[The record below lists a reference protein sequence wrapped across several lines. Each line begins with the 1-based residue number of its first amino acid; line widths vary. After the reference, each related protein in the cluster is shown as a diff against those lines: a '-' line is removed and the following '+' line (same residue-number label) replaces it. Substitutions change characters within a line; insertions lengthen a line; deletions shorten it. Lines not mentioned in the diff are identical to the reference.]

1 MDAKIAERQ
10 TGRREISAY
19 NLFALTWPIFLEL
32 LLFSLIGIT
41 DTFMLSGV
49 SDQAV
54 SAVGAANQL
63 IFIAILIL
71 EVVGNGA
78 SNVVAQ
84 YIGSKKMV
92 DAARVGAVAITLN
105 LLIGIVISV
114 CFVLFGNA
122 LLTHVN
128 LQGEILALAQSYI
141 AIVGGGLFLQALI
154 NTLASMIRTYGFT
167 KESMFISLGINV
179 IHVIGNY
186 LLIFGRFGFPELG
199 VEGAAISTVL
209 SRALG
214 LIVFFWAFYRLIEV
228 KVGFKEYVAIKRSY
242 VGKICRVGIPA
253 ACEQIMYHACQLVF
267 FYYVTFLGKASLASR
282 QYVLQLSMFIYLFS
296 VAIGMGTAIITGKLV
311 GAGRPDEAY
320 GRVWKSLR
328 WGLLYT
334 AVVNTLII
342 VFREPIMGMFT
353 TDPQVLQ
360 ISSTIILLS
369 ILLETGRVFNI
380 VLINSLRAAG
390 DTQFPV
396 YMGLISMIGISL
408 PLGYVLAFYAGLGL
422 AGVWLAVATDEWIR
436 GIMMFFRW
444 RSRAWERKTLID
456 P

>member
-114 CFVLFGNA
+114 GFVLFGNA

-128 LQGEILALAQSYI
+128 LQGEILALAQS
-141 AIVGGGLFLQALI
+141 
-154 NTLASMIRTYGFT
+154 
-167 KESMFISLGINV
+167 
-179 IHVIGNY
+179 
-186 LLIFGRFGFPELG
+186 
-199 VEGAAISTVL
+199 
-209 SRALG
+209 
-214 LIVFFWAFYRLIEV
+214 
-228 KVGFKEYVAIKRSY
+228 
-242 VGKICRVGIPA
+242 
-253 ACEQIMYHACQLVF
+253 
-267 FYYVTFLGKASLASR
+267 
-282 QYVLQLSMFIYLFS
+282 
-296 VAIGMGTAIITGKLV
+296 
-311 GAGRPDEAY
+311 
-320 GRVWKSLR
+320 
-328 WGLLYT
+328 
-334 AVVNTLII
+334 
-342 VFREPIMGMFT
+342 
-353 TDPQVLQ
+353 
-360 ISSTIILLS
+360 
-369 ILLETGRVFNI
+369 
-380 VLINSLRAAG
+380 
-390 DTQFPV
+390 
-396 YMGLISMIGISL
+396 
-408 PLGYVLAFYAGLGL
+408 
-422 AGVWLAVATDEWIR
+422 
-436 GIMMFFRW
+436 
-444 RSRAWERKTLID
+444 
-456 P
+456 